1 MQFVFLFVFVFI
13 FKLLAEWFDCSALYF
28 VELNFAIANIVLALY
43 SSISRTIIDNML
55 CTIIDSSSS
64 SSSKNLYQFTIIVII
79 MIF

>member
-1 MQFVFLFVFVFI
+1 MQFVFFFVFVFI

-64 SSSKNLYQFTIIVII
+64 SSKNLYQFTIIVII